1 MRNEYQKQLENLKNF
16 QLEVL
21 LKKDYY
27 IDALIEDKWYQGFI
41 REENQNNKYEISYL
55 ALPNRTILIANM
67 ARKALSFFGDNYL
80 QSSKNIREII
90 LDQKVN
96 KLNLNELYE
105 LLLNKLKEINID
117 YNDIEKLVSKIE
129 ENEANIK
136 NLLENVGNKF
146 ESENNS
152 FIIKD
157 DKNQFNIT
165 GFYTYQFFS
174 GLFIDTI
181 VIIKNKLLEIRL
193 SSVKSKSNLNLE
205 EDMIQLLNCVLNLVI
220 FVLIIGKQNISKI
233 KNYVQNNRKMI
244 IINKICSILAS
255 IESIISSILIIFCYE
270 YFEHQ
275 DIEKKMKL
283 ICNLCYDFILNST
296 KDIKSIP
303 HIQFLVNLIYFVT
316 YEDNILRVENFNK
329 NSIYKVLLTTLQNM
343 NADDIKLIKNFA
355 DIETYCSSII
365 KKLYHK
371 ENNVLFYKCYYTFLI
386 NCLKKENIL
395 EKKIMALDKINDIL
409 SNLIKKENEVNLIFY
424 DFFYN
429 KNKIID
435 MFFEETVHDE
445 ILKRSNIIFKY
456 ICINDLLNDEIINK
470 LIKLKNNNNIRKILC
485 EIIKNIKNKDKKNNL
500 FNKITKDFNFD
511 NNDNR
516 NNIIDFVCDLTLACF
531 SSIEKLN
538 DSEEDK
544 SEKSSGNNESDDDNS
559 NNNENKDIIKNMNK
573 RISLNMKL
581 LKMEGLKNINDKN
594 FRKNFLRNNSYER
607 LLINSSSVK
616 NIVKIKKNEDNN
628 KEKKKRNYYGLDLLF
643 NYIMYNY
650 NKEKAIENNSNI
662 LKSIKAFK
670 YILDSSNIIKSKDI
684 SYFLDCLFDN
694 INSNKKYNSIVQGFK
709 LIEILLNKMLYNNGY
724 NIAPNNSNLN
734 EDNASISENNVEVL
748 SILDS
753 KYNIISLIVNDLIR
767 YVNKVKESINEN
779 KKIKSNYKNEIFE
792 GIYPYMKNIS
802 VRLNILFL
810 FLKFGLCIEEKEISK
825 IYSLFKTEQFISER
839 SLFFR
844 EITNNID
851 YFNFD
856 FLQQIFINIFD
867 NEEFDKSSFNDEE
880 TLNLISEL
888 IININLLQDTIIDD
902 NKTKRV
908 NANIKELVG
917 FDFLFDILI
926 SNKDQRIRN
935 KLCQM
940 LSHYCLYLS
949 NYKKLFYKKYWSSYI
964 NKIVDLMEDCNE
976 NKNINGIFYLIQL
989 IESIY
994 SLCNN
999 FSGKI
1004 PRIDEIH
1011 KVEDQNKLY
1020 HFCCQKRNKKEYKL
1034 KVGLKDKIFHMR
1046 WKLAYFYDIHVNDL
1060 VICDIDNNEYNF
1072 TKDDLSFF
1080 KVFPPQKYLISETK
1094 YILINV
1100 LESPGQILKL
1110 QNNPK
1115 ELIENNE
1122 NIINILIDNLSME
1135 NINAISKIDINM
1147 KENLWSIMQK
1157 LPKEKYIEESIV
1169 KYGENMEIPSEEI
1182 EKAFNVNEI
1191 FILTFH
1197 LKCILHLLFKGNQNQ
1212 NKNSLDLNQIT
1223 EFLNNFINFH
1233 HIDTKINNILQEIK
1247 LKNIITN
1254 DNNQFIYFECIK
1266 SLLKIIQII
1275 DEFKNKKSIIT
1286 FLNPN
1291 NRDNETIQTKEENI
1305 NEKEEE
1311 EEEDEAELETTN
1323 INSKSR
1329 ASKSNNGLSLYELD
1343 ALFNK
1348 LTDILVLVLNDNI
1361 ESNDSLCFE
1370 LLIELIYFAEQIKN
1384 NSKIVFSDF
1393 FEYIFSKEE
1402 LFKKIFIYDFI
1413 KCSKDEVKNLLSK
1426 FLIKNLFSNNQIYK
1440 KLLKK
1445 KNGNEINNQI
1455 LNKSSF
1461 IKRYFDIIM
1470 TPEMFDY
1477 FANNQ
1482 QNDSYFNIL
1491 STIIEKYIVYN
1502 IKERNNHSLFNI
1514 ENQEEKNK
1522 LNEKLKKIIDAIIKK
1537 LNNINDLN
1545 KNKEQSLLSYPY
1557 KNPSITSSKRS
1568 NTSRTHINDILIF
1581 LLRILELTSYISNSI
1596 IEYFLNKLDICDFF
1610 LLKGIFNK
1618 CNENYNEKNDYIND
1632 NADSKKI
1639 IYEII
1644 TFLLKYL
1651 DNNGKNIHEKQYLK
1665 DSLYMKVWQT
1675 LNMYHKL
1682 GFWKKKKNWEI
1693 SYIETSKREFV
1704 GLKNMSST
1712 CYMNSILQQIFMIP
1726 MLRETILSIGKEGET
1741 ILNKDLILYQL
1752 QLLLASLKLY
1762 DFKYYTPKKFVLASK
1777 LSFYE
1782 QMDADEYYCQL
1793 IDNLENEMSQLFNKK
1808 QNNKYNNLFKY
1819 FFGIKLNDELFFI
1832 DCNHKR
1838 FNESFCYN
1846 IQLEVKNY
1854 TNINDSLKNYFKT
1867 EIMSGDN
1874 KIICEECKIKRVC
1887 HKKLGIKILPNILV
1901 ISLKRFDYNYTTM
1914 TKFKLNNYFEF
1925 PFELDISEFIINNNK
1940 NNDIENSESSNRNN
1954 VYELTGITIHYGISD
1969 FGHYYD
1975 LIKAANNKWYKFND
1989 TQISEINE
1997 SDIPREAFGDRKNEF
2012 EKERES
2018 MDTKSNFRED
2028 DKGNAYILIYSKKN
2042 FKNSIKNSEYSTN
2055 LVLPPYDKYSN
2066 INNNIKS
2073 IINFKMFKYWTLEN
2087 LTNQNYQGFILELL
2101 KMDLIKNIQKEI
2113 ENHNDLIDELKKGKY
2128 LPIQNYVNTGN
2139 TIFSFGL
2146 LYFCNIM
2153 LRFPKEKNNIH
2164 TCYEILTVYLENDIN
2179 KCLYVLEEF
2188 SDEDI
2193 LEEFFI
2199 TCENSE
2205 AVKTISDLILGS
2217 FKNYLLLSEKDEDSE
2232 NKIVNLYKFLNAII
2246 LFVSSKINN
2255 FSSNISFDNIV
2266 KLFSSLI
2273 NENKMFLKYLKDKGI
2288 NKWLDEI
2295 IKKIN
2300 NSQEKKDSDENNDA
2314 NEDEDN
2320 INMSFLLTNENFPKL
2335 DCNHCILKE
2344 KTKEFNIGKEF
2355 IKKLEENNNTKKQ
2368 NSKNTKIKSNGS
2380 VNLLKKLQEDI
2391 NGV

>member
-1 MRNEYQKQLENLKNF
+1 MNSNNQKQLENLKNF
-16 QLEVL
+16 QIEIL
-21 LKKDYY
+21 LKKDFY
-27 IDALIEDKWYQGFI
+27 IDVLIEDKWYQGFI
-41 REENQNNKYEISYL
+41 LEENQNNKYDISYL
-55 ALPNRTILIANM
+55 ALPNRTIYKSNM
-67 ARKALSFFGDNYL
+67 PRKALSFFGDNYF
-80 QSSKNIREII
+80 QNSKNIREII
-90 LDQKVN
+90 FDQKVN
-96 KLNLNELYE
+96 KINLNELYE
-105 LLLNKLKEINID
+105 LQLNKLKEINID
-117 YNDIEKLVSKIE
+117 YNDIENLVSKIE
-129 ENEANIK
+129 ENEDNK
-136 NLLENVGNKF
+136 ENLLEKIGNKF
-146 ESENNS
+146 EAENSS

-181 VIIKNKLLEIRL
+181 VIIKNKLLEARKASI
-193 SSVKSKSNLNLE
+193 KSRTNLTLE
-205 EDMIQLLNCVLNLVI
+205 EDMIKLLNFILNMVI
-220 FVLIIGKQNISKI
+220 FVLIIGKKNSSKI
-233 KNYVQNNRKMI
+233 KNYVQYSRKMI

-255 IESIISSILIIFCYE
+255 IESIISSILIVFCYE
-270 YFEHQ
+270 YFDHPN
-275 DIEKKMKL
+275 IEQKL
-283 ICNLCYDFILNST
+283 KFICNLGYDFVLNST
-296 KDIKSIP
+296 KEIKSLP
-303 HIQFLVNLIYFVT
+303 HIQFLVTLIDFIT
-316 YEDNILRVENFNK
+316 YEDNILRIDNFNK
-329 NSIYKVLLTTLQNM
+329 NSIYKALLTTLQNI
-343 NADDIKLIKNFA
+343 NADDIKLIKNFSS
-355 DIETYCSSII
+355 IETYCSSII

-395 EKKIMALDKINDIL
+395 EKKIMALDKINDII
-409 SNLIKKENEVNLIFY
+409 SNLIKKENEVNYIFY

-429 KNKIID
+429 KNKIIE

-445 ILKRSNIIFKY
+445 ILKRSNNIFKY

-485 EIIKNIKNKDKKNNL
+485 EIIKNIKNKDKKSNL

-531 SSIEKLN
+531 SSVEELN
-538 DSEEDK
+538 DSKEDK
-544 SEKSSGNNESDDDNS
+544 SEKNSENNESDADKS
-559 NNNENKDIIKNMNK
+559 NNENNEAIKNMNK
-573 RISLNMKL
+573 RISINMKL

-594 FRKNFLRNNSYER
+594 FRKNFLRNNSYEG
-607 LLINSSSVK
+607 LLINSSVK
-616 NIVKIKKNEDNN
+616 TITKIKKNDDNN
-628 KEKKKRNYYGLDLLF
+628 KEIKKKNYYGLDLLF
-643 NYIMYNY
+643 NYIMFNY
-650 NKEKAIENNSNI
+650 NKEKAIANNNNI

-670 YILDSSNIIKSKDI
+670 YILDSTNIIKPNDI
-684 SYFLDCLFDN
+684 SYFLDNLLDN
-694 INSNKKYNSIVQGFK
+694 IKSNKKFNSLVQGFK
-709 LIEILLNKMLYNNGY
+709 LIEILLNKILNNNEY
-724 NIAPNNSNLN
+724 NIALNDSKEN
-734 EDNASISENNVEVL
+734 EDNISISENDVEIL

-753 KYNIISLIVNDLIR
+753 KYDIITLVINDLIR
-767 YVNKVKESINEN
+767 FVNKVKESINEN
-779 KKIKSNYKNEIFE
+779 KKIRSNYKNEIFE

-802 VRLNILFL
+802 VRLSIIFL
-810 FLKFGLCIEEKEISK
+810 FIKFGLCIEEKDISK
-825 IYSLFKTEQFISER
+825 IYSLFKTDQFINER

-844 EITNNID
+844 EIANHID

-856 FLQQIFINIFD
+856 FLQKMFINIFD

-880 TLNLISEL
+880 TFNLISEL
-888 IININLLQDTIIDD
+888 LVNINLLQDTIIDD
-902 NKTKRV
+902 SRTKRV
-908 NANIKELVG
+908 NANINKLAG
-917 FDFLFDILI
+917 FDFLFEILI
-926 SNKDQRIRN
+926 SNKDRRIRN
-935 KLCQM
+935 KLCQK

-949 NYKKLFYKKYWSSYI
+949 NYNKNFYKQYWKLYI
-964 NKIVDLMEDCNE
+964 NKIVNLMDECNE

-1004 PRIDEIH
+1004 PQIEEIH
-1011 KVEDQNKLY
+1011 KIEEQYKLY
-1020 HFCCQKRNKKEYKL
+1020 HFCCLSKNKKEYKL
-1034 KVGLKDKIFHMR
+1034 KVGNNDKIFHMR

-1060 VICDIDNNEYNF
+1060 VICDVDNNEYNF
-1072 TKDDLSFF
+1072 TKDNLPFS
-1080 KVFPPQKYLISETK
+1080 KVFPYQKYLISETK

-1122 NIINILIDNLSME
+1122 SIIKILIDNLGME
-1135 NINAISKIDINM
+1135 NINAISKTDINM
-1147 KENLWSIMQK
+1147 RKNLWNIMQK
-1157 LPKEKYIEESIV
+1157 LPKEKYIEESILQ
-1169 KYGENMEIPSEEI
+1169 YGENMEIPKEEI

-1191 FILTFH
+1191 FILTYH
-1197 LKCILHLLFKGNQNQ
+1197 LQCILHLLFKGSQNQ
-1212 NKNSLDLNQIT
+1212 NKKSLELNKIT
-1223 EFLNNFINFH
+1223 EFLDNFINFH
-1233 HIDTKINNILQEIK
+1233 HIDKILDTFLYEINIKNIL
-1247 LKNIITN
+1247 TN

-1266 SLLKIIQII
+1266 SLLKLIQII
-1275 DEFKNKKSIIT
+1275 DEFKNKKSILMI
-1286 FLNPN
+1286 FNSN
-1291 NRDNETIQTKEENI
+1291 NHDKETIQTKEENI
-1305 NEKEEE
+1305 NDKEEE
-1311 EEEDEAELETTN
+1311 EEEEEIELETTN
-1323 INSKSR
+1323 INSKSP
-1329 ASKSNNGLSLYELD
+1329 ASKSNNGMSLFEFEILY
-1343 ALFNK
+1343 NK
-1348 LTDILVLVLNDNI
+1348 LSDIMILVLNDNI
-1361 ESNDSLCFE
+1361 ESNDTICFE
-1370 LLIELIYFAEQIKN
+1370 LLEELIYFAEQLKN
-1384 NSKIVFSDF
+1384 NKKIIVSDF

-1402 LFKKIFIYDFI
+1402 IFKKIFIYDFI
-1413 KCSKDEVKNLLSK
+1413 NCSKDEVKKLLSK
-1426 FLIKNLFSNNQIYK
+1426 FLLKNLFSNNLTYK
-1440 KLLKK
+1440 KINKK
-1445 KNGNEINNQI
+1445 KIGNEIGNQI
-1455 LNKSSF
+1455 DNKNSF
-1461 IKRYFDIIM
+1461 IKHYFDIIM

-1477 FANNQ
+1477 FSNNQ
-1482 QNDSYFNIL
+1482 QNDSYFNVL
-1491 STIIEKYIVYN
+1491 SSVIEKYIAYN
-1502 IKERNNHSLFNI
+1502 INDRNNQTLFNI

-1522 LNEKLKKIIDAIIKK
+1522 LNEKLKKIIDAIIKRF
-1537 LNNINDLN
+1537 NNINDLN
-1545 KNKEQSLLSYPY
+1545 KNKEQNLLSYPY
-1557 KNPSITSSKRS
+1557 KNPSYINTKKS
-1568 NTSRTHINDILIF
+1568 NTRRTHINDILIF
-1581 LLRILELTSYISNSI
+1581 LLRILELTSHMSNSI

-1644 TFLLKYL
+1644 IFLLKYL

-1693 SYIETSKREFV
+1693 SYIDTNKREFV
-1704 GLKNMSST
+1704 GLKNMAST
-1712 CYMNSILQQIFMIP
+1712 CYMNSILQQFFMIP
-1726 MLRETILSIGKEGET
+1726 ILRESILNIGKDDA
-1741 ILNKDLILYQL
+1741 INFDKDSILYQL

-1762 DFKYYTPKKFVLASK
+1762 DFKYYTPKKFALASK

-1793 IDNLENEMSQLFNKK
+1793 IDNLENEIFQIYNKK
-1808 QNNKYNNLFKY
+1808 QNKKYNNLFKY

-1925 PFELDISEFIINNNK
+1925 PFELDMSEFIINNNK
-1940 NNDIENSESSNRNN
+1940 NNDIDNSESINGNN
-1954 VYELTGITIHYGISD
+1954 IYELTGITIHYGVSD

-1975 LIKAANNKWYKFND
+1975 LIKASNNKWYKFND

-1997 SDIPREAFGDRKNEF
+1997 SEIPREAFGDRKNEF

-2018 MDTKSNFRED
+2018 IDNKLNFRED
-2028 DKGNAYILIYSKKN
+2028 DKRNAYILIYSKKN
-2042 FKNSIKNSEYSTN
+2042 FKNSMKNNEYSTN

-2073 IINFKMFKYWTLEN
+2073 IIYFKMFKYWTLEN

-2113 ENHNDLIDELKKGKY
+2113 ENHNDLIDELKKGEY

-2153 LRFPKEKNNIH
+2153 IRFPKEKNNIH
-2164 TCYEILTVYLENDIN
+2164 TCNEILIVYLENDIN

-2188 SDEDI
+2188 SDEEI
-2193 LEEFFI
+2193 IEEFFI
-2199 TCENSE
+2199 ACQNSE
-2205 AVKTISDLILGS
+2205 AVKTISDLILIS
-2217 FKNYLLLSEKDEDSE
+2217 FKNYMLLSEKDDDTE
-2232 NKIVNLYKFLNAII
+2232 NKIVNLYKFLNSII
-2246 LFVSSKINN
+2246 LFISNKMNN
-2255 FSSNISFDNIV
+2255 FSSNISFDNIL
-2266 KLFSSLI
+2266 KLFSNLI
-2273 NENKMFLKYLKDKGI
+2273 NEKIIFLKYLKDKGI
-2288 NKWLDEI
+2288 DNLLNEI

-2300 NSQEKKDSDENNDA
+2300 NSREKKESDENNND
-2314 NEDEDN
+2314 NEDDEH
-2320 INMSFLLTNENFPKL
+2320 INMNFLLTNGNFPKL
-2335 DCNHCILKE
+2335 ECNHCILKE
-2344 KTKEFNIGKEF
+2344 KTNEFNIGKEF
-2355 IKKLEENNNTKKQ
+2355 IKKLEENSNAKKP
-2368 NSKNTKIKSNGS
+2368 SLKNAKIIKSNDII
-2380 VNLLKKLQEDI
+2380 NLLKKLKEDI